1 MITKKLFG
9 KKHKGECKIRV
20 EKKQGKK
27 SGKDSRSESNRE
39 KMRARESE
47 TVSEREREREGWTGR
62 EWGGWREEGF
72 NPAWI
77 MVQTGAVE

>member
-1 MITKKLFG
+1 MITKKWFWR
-9 KKHKGECKIRV
+9 KHKGVYEIKV
-20 EKKQGKK
+20 KKKQEKKSK
-27 SGKDSRSESNRE
+27 KDSRSDSDRE

-47 TVSEREREREGWTGR
+47 TVNVWERGRDGWMER

-77 MVQTGAVE
+77 NVQTGALE